1 MPLFPQPHQ
10 NPPISSQS
18 FGTCEHRNPHGWGS
32 PHVPGWRVEVGVEA
46 DAGEEGEAAAEG
58 AAEPGAADI

>member
-1 MPLFPQPHQ
+1 
-10 NPPISSQS
+10 
-18 FGTCEHRNPHGWGS
+18 
-32 PHVPGWRVEVGVEA
+32 VGVEA